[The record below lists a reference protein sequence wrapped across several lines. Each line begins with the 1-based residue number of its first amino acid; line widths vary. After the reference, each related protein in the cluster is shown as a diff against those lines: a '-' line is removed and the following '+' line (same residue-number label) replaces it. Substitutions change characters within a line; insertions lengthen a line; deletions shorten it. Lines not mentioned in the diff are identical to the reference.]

1 MKIRNHKIV
10 LRIDFVLWI
19 ALEREI
25 LIFAVRHAPA
35 SVAPPVKNVRLFET
49 FVEVVE
55 NVAKHSLNFF
65 LNKKNRIFKI
75 IEYFAELAELGTFE
89 QS

>member
-1 MKIRNHKIV
+1 MKIRNDKIV
-10 LRIDFVLWI
+10 LRVDFVLRI

-35 SVAPPVKNVRLFET
+35 SVAPPVQNVRLFET

-55 NVAKHSLNFF
+55 DVAKHSLNFK
-65 LNKKNRIFKI
+65 LKTNYIILKKNCKFC
-75 IEYFAELAELGTFE
+75 
-89 QS
+89 